1 MSVLKET
8 RFIMDKYHISAN
20 KNLGQNFLID
30 DETVL
35 GIVNVAN
42 ISKDDLVIE
51 IGPGLGTL
59 TKELLERAG
68 QVTCIELD
76 KRMIEILQ
84 DRFSMYNNFE
94 LINSDVLKV
103 DLKEII
109 KKSNLANTKIVANL
123 PYYITTPIIMKLL
136 EERILKDGIAL
147 NENVLKVDSF
157 LNHQV
162 DVNLM
167 DKIGDEFYS
176 LFKNKNIDK
185 VITIEASGIAPAY
198 ATAIKL
204 NVPLVILKKSQS
216 NILNNNLYTTVVH
229 SFTKNIDYNITCSQ
243 KFLLPN
249 ENILFID
256 DFLANGEAVLG
267 AYRLCKMANCN
278 LIGVGIVIEKSFQ
291 PGRKKL
297 EHLNLNVHSL
307 ARIEKLSKGKIVFK

>member
-1 MSVLKET
+1 
-8 RFIMDKYHISAN
+8 
-20 KNLGQNFLID
+20 
-30 DETVL
+30 
-35 GIVNVAN
+35 
-42 ISKDDLVIE
+42 
-51 IGPGLGTL
+51 
-59 TKELLERAG
+59 
-68 QVTCIELD
+68 
-76 KRMIEILQ
+76 
-84 DRFSMYNNFE
+84 
-94 LINSDVLKV
+94 
-103 DLKEII
+103 
-109 KKSNLANTKIVANL
+109 
-123 PYYITTPIIMKLL
+123 MKLL

-167 DKIGDEFYS
+167 SKIGDEFYN
-176 LFKNKNIDK
+176 LFKNEKIDK

-198 ATAIKL
+198 STALKL